1 MTSGAAPCY
10 DRAVRR
16 TEVGVE
22 LAGKVAIVTGASR
35 GIGRAIAKDL
45 ASAGARVVVVYA
57 RDAAGADAVAHEIG
71 GVAVQAD
78 VAETADCERAV
89 KAAEALGGA
98 DVLVNNAGLTAD
110 GLVLRMK
117 DEAWE
122 RVLDVN
128 VGGAFRMCRAALPGM
143 VKKRAGAIVNVA
155 SVSAIRGNPG
165 QANYAASKA
174 GVLALTRSLALEMA
188 RRNIR
193 VNAVAPGFVSTD
205 MTSALSPDQV
215 EKATAT
221 IPLGRMG
228 SPEDV
233 APMVTFLCGPRAAYV
248 TGQVFVVDGGL
259 SV

>member
-1 MTSGAAPCY
+1 
-10 DRAVRR
+10 
-16 TEVGVE
+16 VE
-22 LAGKVAIVTGASR
+22 LGGKVAIVTGASR
-35 GIGRAIAKDL
+35 GIGRAIATDL
-45 ASAGARVVVVYA
+45 AGAGARVVVVYA
-57 RDAAGADAVAHEIG
+57 KDAAHAEAVAHELG
-71 GVAVQAD
+71 GIAVQAD
-78 VAETADCERAV
+78 VSKTEDCERV
-89 KAAEALGGA
+89 VAAAQELGGA
-98 DVLVNNAGLTAD
+98 DVLVNNAGMTAD

-117 DEAWE
+117 DEAWD

-174 GVLALTRSLALEMA
+174 GLLALTRSLALEMA
-188 RRNIR
+188 RRNVR

-205 MTSALSPDQV
+205 MTSALTPEQV
-215 EKATAT
+215 EKATAS

-228 SPEDV
+228 TPEDV
-233 APMVTFLCGPRAAYV
+233 APLVTFLCGPRAAYV